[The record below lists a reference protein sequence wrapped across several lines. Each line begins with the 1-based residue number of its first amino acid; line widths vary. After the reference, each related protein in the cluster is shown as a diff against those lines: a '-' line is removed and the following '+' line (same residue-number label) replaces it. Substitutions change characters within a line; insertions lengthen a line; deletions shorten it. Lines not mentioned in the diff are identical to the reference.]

1 MKQRNRRS
9 MRVAEEIRQV
19 LSGIVQRDLAD
30 PAISLI
36 SITEVDVAPDLSVAK
51 VYVSSLA
58 TDEQERE
65 RSLQALKRS
74 QGRIR
79 HLLASR
85 TKLRHTPELRFA
97 LDETAQY
104 ADNIGRLLRDV
115 LPGQPEEGHADDASS
130 ESREENDEN
139 D

>member
-1 MKQRNRRS
+1 MKQKNRRS

-30 PAISLI
+30 PAVSLV
-36 SITEVDVAPDLSVAK
+36 SITEVDVAPDLSVAR

-65 RSLQALKRS
+65 RSLEALKRS

-85 TKLRHTPELRFA
+85 TRLRHTPELRFQ
-97 LDETAQY
+97 LDQTAQY

-115 LPGQPEEGHADDASS
+115 LPEQPENAAPDHE
-130 ESREENDEN
+130 EENDDN
-139 D
+139 DD

>member
-1 MKQRNRRS
+1 MKQKNRRS

-30 PAISLI
+30 PAVSLI
-36 SITEVDVAPDLSVAK
+36 SITEVDVAPDLSIAR

-65 RSLQALKRS
+65 RSLEALRRS

-85 TKLRHTPELRFA
+85 TRLRHTPELRFQ
-97 LDETAQY
+97 LDQTAHY

-115 LPGQPEEGHADDASS
+115 LPEQPEGAAPDHE
-130 ESREENDEN
+130 EENDDN
-139 D
+139 DD

>member
-1 MKQRNRRS
+1 MKQKSRRS

-30 PAISLI
+30 PAVSLI
-36 SITEVDVAPDLSVAK
+36 SITEVDVAPDLSVAR

-65 RSLQALKRS
+65 RSLEALKRS

-85 TKLRHTPELRFA
+85 TRLRHTPELRFQ
-97 LDETAQY
+97 LDQTAQY

-115 LPGQPEEGHADDASS
+115 LPEQPEDAAPDH
-130 ESREENDEN
+130 REENDDN
-139 D
+139 DD

>member
-1 MKQRNRRS
+1 MKQKSRRS

-30 PAISLI
+30 PAVSLI
-36 SITEVDVAPDLSVAK
+36 SITEVDVAPDLSVAR

-58 TDEQERE
+58 TDQQERE
-65 RSLQALKRS
+65 RSLEALRRS
-74 QGRIR
+74 HGRIR

-85 TKLRHTPELRFA
+85 TRLRHTPELRFH
-97 LDETAQY
+97 LDQTAQY

-115 LPGQPEEGHADDASS
+115 LPEQPEDPATDHG
-130 ESREENDEN
+130 EENDEN
-139 D
+139 DD

>member
-1 MKQRNRRS
+1 MKQKSRRS

-30 PAISLI
+30 PAVSLI
-36 SITEVDVAPDLSVAK
+36 SITEVDVAPDLSVAR

-58 TDEQERE
+58 TDQQERE
-65 RSLQALKRS
+65 RSLEALRRS
-74 QGRIR
+74 HGRIR

-85 TKLRHTPELRFA
+85 TRLRHTPELRFH
-97 LDETAQY
+97 LDQTAQY

-115 LPGQPEEGHADDASS
+115 LPEQPEEEVPDHG
-130 ESREENDEN
+130 EENDEN
-139 D
+139 DD

>member
-1 MKQRNRRS
+1 MKQKNRRS

-30 PAISLI
+30 PAVSLV
-36 SITEVDVAPDLSVAK
+36 SITEVDVAPDLSIAR

-65 RSLQALKRS
+65 RSLEALKRS

-85 TKLRHTPELRFA
+85 TRLRHTPELRFQ
-97 LDETAQY
+97 LDQTAQY

-115 LPGQPEEGHADDASS
+115 LPEQPEDAAPDH
-130 ESREENDEN
+130 REENDDN
-139 D
+139 DD

>member
-1 MKQRNRRS
+1 MKQKSRRS

-30 PAISLI
+30 PAVSLV
-36 SITEVDVAPDLSVAK
+36 SITEVDVAPDLSIAR

-65 RSLQALKRS
+65 RSLEALKRS

-85 TKLRHTPELRFA
+85 TRLRHTPELRFQ
-97 LDETAQY
+97 LDQTAQY

-115 LPGQPEEGHADDASS
+115 LPEQPEDVAPDGEKNDDD
-130 ESREENDEN
+130 NDH
-139 D
+139 